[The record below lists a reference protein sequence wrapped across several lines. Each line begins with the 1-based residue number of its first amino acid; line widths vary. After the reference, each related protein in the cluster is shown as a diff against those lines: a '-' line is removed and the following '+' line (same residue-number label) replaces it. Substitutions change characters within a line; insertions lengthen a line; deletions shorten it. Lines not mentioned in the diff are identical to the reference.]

1 VRLAGHGLSVDAPG
15 GWEARIFKRPG
26 GGPVLHVATFPLHE
40 RDGDYGAAAT
50 GRMKDDDAFAAML
63 EFRADANVRPGRGLF
78 APGGRPRPAA
88 SEFASN
94 QLQVTRHGH
103 YGWQRFYT
111 DDGRPC
117 CVYAVVAPVRVPIAR
132 LVTRLGD
139 VLATVRYAER

>member
-1 VRLAGHGLSVDAPG
+1 VRLAGHGLSVDAPD

-26 GGPVLHVATFPLHE
+26 GGSVLHLATFPLHG

-50 GRMKDDDAFAAML
+50 GRMGPDDVFAAIL
-63 EFRADANVRPGRGLF
+63 EFRPDGNVRPRRGL
-78 APGGRPRPAA
+78 
-88 SEFASN
+88 SEFAAN
-94 QLQVTRHGH
+94 QLQVTRSGH

-132 LVTRLGD
+132 LVTGLGD
-139 VLATVRYAER
+139 VLATVGYAES

>member
-1 VRLAGHGLSVDAPG
+1 VRLSGHGLSVDAPD

-26 GGPVLHVATFPLHE
+26 GGPVLHVASFPLHE

-50 GRMKDDDAFAAML
+50 GRMGPDDVFAAML
-63 EFRADANVRPGRGLF
+63 EFRPDANVRAGRGLF
-78 APGGRPRPAA
+78 AAGGRPHPVAGQ
-88 SEFASN
+88 FADN
-94 QLQVTRHGH
+94 QLQVTRRGH

-132 LVTRLGD
+132 LVDRLGE
-139 VLATVRYAER
+139 VLATVAYD

>member
-1 VRLAGHGLSVDAPG
+1 MRLAGHGLSVDAPD

-26 GGPVLHVATFPLHE
+26 GGSVLHLATFPLHG

-50 GRMKDDDAFAAML
+50 GRMGPDDVFAAIL
-63 EFRADANVRPGRGLF
+63 EFRPDGNVRPGRGLF
-78 APGGRPRPAA
+78 AASGRPRPAA
-88 SEFASN
+88 SEFAAN
-94 QLQVTRHGH
+94 QLQVTRSGH

-132 LVTRLGD
+132 LVTGLGD
-139 VLATVRYAER
+139 VLATVGYAES